1 MITRPEFSVEDG
13 IKIQRAQLNHWKS
26 VLKEHVYNEL
36 ERFATKNNH
45 MAKTGYEICRG
56 SEMDAFVHNY
66 KNNNG

>member
-1 MITRPEFSVEDG
+1 MYTRPEFSVEDG
-13 IKIQRAQLNHWKS
+13 IKIQRTQLNHWRS

-45 MAKTGYEICRG
+45 MVKTGYEICRG
-56 SEMDAFVHNY
+56 NDLSVFVQNY